1 MGKDFSAFDVEVSI
15 VEIAE
20 HLLPL
25 ADIEVSKRLERIF
38 KAKKVKMYLSN
49 GVEKL
54 KIKKFIFRPVKS
66 LSLNSFCLP

>member
-54 KIKKFIFRPVKS
+54 KIKS
-66 LSLNSFCLP
+66 LSFVR